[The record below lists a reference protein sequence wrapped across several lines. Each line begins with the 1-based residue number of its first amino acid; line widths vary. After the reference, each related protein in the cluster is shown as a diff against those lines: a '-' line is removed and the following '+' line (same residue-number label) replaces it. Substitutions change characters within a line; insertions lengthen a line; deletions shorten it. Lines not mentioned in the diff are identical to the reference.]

1 MPGRT
6 CFGKAPDAP
15 SPIQGT
21 LPGSDSLGRHTFGS
35 PQCFGGSQ
43 STELHRMPPQLAPQ
57 LAYPPQQQGYPPPQQ
72 GYPPPQQAY
81 PPQQGY
87 PPQQQGYPPP
97 QGHHR
102 SLRPYGHRGRV
113 AAAPPVWPRGV
124 FHRERERMAAGPP
137 SRPPPASALGS
148 GPFWRLYLQQHRVL
162 PAVPAPVLG
171 YRDQSRPEY
180 YGNRD

>member
-1 MPGRT
+1 
-6 CFGKAPDAP
+6 
-15 SPIQGT
+15 
-21 LPGSDSLGRHTFGS
+21 
-35 PQCFGGSQ
+35 
-43 STELHRMPPQLAPQ
+43 MPPQLAPQ
-57 LAYPPQQQGYPPPQQ
+57 LAYPPPQQ
-72 GYPPPQQAY
+72 GYPP
-81 PPQQGY
+81 QQGD

-113 AAAPPVWPRGV
+113 AAPPVWPRGF

-171 YRDQSRPEY
+171 DRDQSRPEY

>member
-1 MPGRT
+1 
-6 CFGKAPDAP
+6 
-15 SPIQGT
+15 
-21 LPGSDSLGRHTFGS
+21 
-35 PQCFGGSQ
+35 
-43 STELHRMPPQLAPQ
+43 MPPQLAPQ

-113 AAAPPVWPRGV
+113 AAAPPVWPRGF

-137 SRPPPASALGS
+137 VRPPPASAQGS